1 MLKTLRWTWP
11 ILLLA
16 VIILLPWGC
25 YLARPTTGMKVVV
38 LDKTVPFRTW
48 VEHRSLF
55 WLMNHL
61 KIRNPAGDRYN
72 SRKDYLGTFP
82 GPEPGDRP
90 ASTRDLTLPDAMGAD
105 LVYIADTYGVYE
117 DDLKSGS
124 RMQAALE
131 RSPKIYGGLTR
142 SEADAAVAALDAGK
156 KLIVEFNTLAS
167 PTRAGARETMEQAL
181 GVRWTRWVGRYFP
194 RLEDEKEVPRWLVTN
209 YEREWDRTW
218 EFEGA
223 GYVLLQDDSH
233 VEVLRVGREAERN
246 GLVLMREEPVDPV
259 LTGARDGV
267 SYAFW
272 FSIVEPTE
280 EAGVLATFRWN
291 LTKAGRKRLQA
302 RGLPMVFPA
311 VVRNMADGGGVAY
324 YFAGDFADNPMP
336 QIQVPLAGY
345 TGFKRSFEK
354 VRLYPSEAAFYW
366 RFYVPMMSRIL
377 LD

>member
-11 ILLLA
+11 VILLA
-16 VIILLPWGC
+16 VMFLLPWGC
-25 YLARPTTGMKVVV
+25 YLARPTTEMKVVV

-48 VEHRSLF
+48 VEHQSLF

-61 KIRNPAGDRYN
+61 KVRNPAGEPYN
-72 SRKDYLGTFP
+72 SRKDYLGAFP
-82 GPEPGDRP
+82 GPEPGNRP
-90 ASTRDLTLPDAMGAD
+90 ATTRDLALSDAMGAD

-124 RMQAALE
+124 RMKAALE
-131 RSPKIYGGLTR
+131 RSRKIYGGLES
-142 SEADAAVAALDAGK
+142 SEADAAVAALQSGK
-156 KLIVEFNTLAS
+156 RLIVEFNTLAS
-167 PTRAGARETMEQAL
+167 PTGAAARETMEQAL

-194 RLEDEKEVPRWLVTN
+194 RLEDEKEVPRWLVEN
-209 YEREWDRTW
+209 YQREWDLPW
-218 EFEGA
+218 EFQGA
-223 GYVLLQDDSH
+223 GYVLLRDDAH
-233 VEVLRVGREAERN
+233 VEVLRVGKESKRD
-246 GLVLMREEPVDPV
+246 GLVLMREQPVDPV
-259 LTGARDGV
+259 LIGARDGV

-272 FSIVEPTE
+272 FSIVEPSE
-280 EAGVLATFRWN
+280 ESQVLASFSWN
-291 LTKAGRKRLQA
+291 LTQEGQNRLLA
-302 RGLPMVFPA
+302 RGLPMTFPA
-311 VVRNMADGGGVAY
+311 VVRNMAPGGGVAY

>member
-16 VIILLPWGC
+16 ILFLVPWGC
-25 YLARPTTGMKVVV
+25 YLARPAKEMKVVV

-61 KIRNPAGDRYN
+61 KIRNRAGAEYN
-72 SRKDYLGTFP
+72 SRTDYLGAFP
-82 GPEPGDRP
+82 GAEPGDRP
-90 ASTRDLTLPDAMGAD
+90 ARTRDLALSDAMGAD

-131 RSPKIYGGLTR
+131 RSPKIYGGLEPA
-142 SEADAAVAALDAGK
+142 EADAAVRALNSGR

-167 PTRAGARETMEQAL
+167 PTGRAARETMEEAL

-194 RLEDEKEVPRWLVTN
+194 RLEDEEEVPRWLVEN
-209 YEREWDRTW
+209 YEREWNLPW

-223 GYVLLQDDSH
+223 GYVLLQDDAH
-233 VEVLRVGREAERN
+233 VEVLQVGKEAERN
-246 GLVLMREEPVDPV
+246 GLVLMREQPVDR
-259 LTGARDGV
+259 LLSGARDGV

-272 FSIVEPTE
+272 FSIVEPSE
-280 EAGVLATFRWN
+280 EAQVLATFRWN
-291 LTKAGRKRLQA
+291 LTPEGRNRLQA

-311 VVRNMADGGGVAY
+311 VVRNMAPGGGVAY

-345 TGFKRSFEK
+345 TGFKRLFEK